1 MNDLYAVILAAGKGT
16 RMKSKLY
23 KVLHPVC
30 GKPMV
35 QHVLN
40 KATAINPI
48 HTVLVVGHGADA
60 VQEQLGDELTYIL
73 QEEQLGTGH
82 AVMVAKDQLKDK
94 EGTTLILY
102 GDTPLITAETL
113 QNLRKNHQD
122 NEAAVTILTAKMDD
136 PTGYGRIIRDQSG
149 SVVKIV
155 EQKDASP
162 EEQRIQEINTGMYCF
177 DNQQLMSALDQITNK
192 NAQKEYLLTDCVEII
207 KQQGEKVF
215 AFSTSDVEET
225 IGVNDRI
232 ALAQAEK
239 IMRKRINQHH
249 MRQGVTLI
257 NPDQTY
263 IGPDVQ
269 IGQDTVIHPGVILSG
284 TSHIGEDCVI
294 GPQTELRQVVIG
306 NRCAIQYSL
315 LVESQ
320 IGDDT
325 MVGPYA
331 YIRPGTQIGNECK
344 IGDFVEVKNSTIAN
358 GTKVPH
364 LSYVGDADLG
374 PNVNMGCGSIT
385 VNYDGKSKHRTI
397 VEEGSFIGCNVNLI
411 APVTVG
417 KGSFIA
423 AGSTINKS
431 LPEDS
436 FAIARERQVTKEN
449 YASKLKGNKK

>member
-1 MNDLYAVILAAGKGT
+1 MSDLYAVILAAGKGT

-23 KVLHPVC
+23 KVLHPIC

-35 QHVLN
+35 QHVVN
-40 KATAINPI
+40 QANAIDPI
-48 HTVLVVGHGADA
+48 HTILVVGHGAEA
-60 VQEQLGDELTYIL
+60 VQEQLGNELTYII

-82 AVMVAKDQLKDK
+82 AVMVTKDQLKDK

-102 GDTPLITAETL
+102 GDTPLISADTL
-113 QNLRKNHQD
+113 EKLRNNHLE

-136 PTGYGRIIRDQSG
+136 PTGYGRIIRDQTG
-149 SVVKIV
+149 SVVRIV
-155 EQKDASP
+155 EQKDASA
-162 EEQRIQEINTGMYCF
+162 EEQLIQEINTGMYCF
-177 DNQQLMSALDQITNK
+177 DNQKLMSVLDQITNK
-192 NAQKEYLLTDCVEII
+192 NAQKEYLLTDCVELI
-207 KQQGEKVF
+207 KQQGGKVS
-215 AFSTSDVEET
+215 AFRTLDMEET

-257 NPDQTY
+257 DPDQTY
-263 IGPDVQ
+263 IGPDVS

-284 TSHIGEDCVI
+284 LSKIGEDCVI
-294 GPQTELRQVVIG
+294 GSQTELRQVVVG
-306 NRCAIQYSL
+306 DRCTIQYSL

-325 MVGPYA
+325 TVGPYA

-344 IGDFVEVKNSTIAN
+344 IGDFVEVKNSTIAD
-358 GTKVPH
+358 GTKIPH

-385 VNYDGKSKHRTI
+385 VNYDGKTKNRTI
-397 VEEGSFIGCNVNLI
+397 VEEGSFVGCNVNLI

-417 KGSFIA
+417 KGSYIA
-423 AGSTINKS
+423 AGSTINRS

-449 YASKLKGNKK
+449 YAAKLKGKEK

>member
-1 MNDLYAVILAAGKGT
+1 MSDLYAVILAAGKGT

-35 QHVLN
+35 QHVVN
-40 KATAINPI
+40 QANAIDPI
-48 HTVLVVGHGADA
+48 HTILVVGHGADA
-60 VQEQLGDELTYIL
+60 VQEHLGDELTYIL

-102 GDTPLITAETL
+102 GDTPLITADTL
-113 QNLRKNHQD
+113 QNLRKNHQE

-149 SVVKIV
+149 NVVKIV

-162 EEQRIQEINTGMYCF
+162 EEQLIQEINTGMYCF
-177 DNQQLMSALDQITNK
+177 DNQQLMSALDRITNK
-192 NAQKEYLLTDCVEII
+192 NAQKEYLLTDCIEII
-207 KQQGEKVF
+207 QQQGEKVS
-215 AFSTSDVEET
+215 AFSTLDGEET

-239 IMRKRINQHH
+239 IMRKRINRHH
-249 MRQGVTLI
+249 MSQGVTLI
-257 NPDQTY
+257 DPDQTY
-263 IGPDVQ
+263 IGPDAS

-284 TSHIGEDCVI
+284 SSQIGEDCVI

-306 NRCAIQYSL
+306 DRCTVHYSL

-325 MVGPYA
+325 SVGPYA
-331 YIRPGTQIGNECK
+331 YVRPGTQIGNQCK

-449 YASKLKGNKK
+449 YAAKLKSNKK